1 MPDMDISAQLQ
12 ARIQA
17 ALAGNT
23 PLVIRAG
30 GSKAFY
36 GRQVTGEPLGVTG
49 HAGIVSYAPTELVV
63 TARCGTPLAELEA
76 VLAEQG
82 QMLSFE
88 PPHYSSPLPPGEG
101 AGVREPGFDEGHR
114 RSLSPSP
121 SPEGRGGRATVGGM
135 VAAGLSGPRRP
146 WGGAVRDAVLGMK
159 LLTGKGEIL
168 SFGGQVMKNVAG
180 YDISRLLAG
189 SLGSL
194 GVILEVSIKVLPTP
208 AKEITLVQAA
218 DHATALA
225 RLAAWQGKAWPL
237 AASLHDGERMWIRL
251 SGTHA
256 GVNAARDALGGEE
269 THDAAIWTQARDQH
283 LPFFQHEQPVW
294 RLSVPP
300 ATPMLDLPGHWL
312 TEWGGAQRWL
322 ITDAPAARI
331 RAAAAAVGGHATL
344 FRGHD
349 GTGEPFQPLPAA
361 LMLLHKRLK
370 ASFDPAGIFNPGVMY
385 PDL

>member
-17 ALAGNT
+17 ALADRT
-23 PLVIRAG
+23 PLSIRAG

-36 GRQVTGEPLGVTG
+36 GRQATGEPLDVTG

-76 VLAEQG
+76 VLAQQG
-82 QMLSFE
+82 QMLPFE
-88 PPHYSSPLPPGEG
+88 PPYYSSPLPPG
-101 AGVREPGFDEGHR
+101 
-114 RSLSPSP
+114 
-121 SPEGRGGRATVGGM
+121 VGGGGQPTM
-135 VAAGLSGPRRP
+135 GGLVAAGLSGPRRP
-146 WGGAVRDAVLGMK
+146 WGGAVRDAVLGVK

-168 SFGGQVMKNVAG
+168 TFGGQVMKNVAG
-180 YDISRLLAG
+180 YDVSRLLAG

-194 GVILEVSIKVLPTP
+194 GVILEVSLKVLPAP

-237 AASLHDGERMWIRL
+237 SASLHDGEHLWVRL
-251 SGTHA
+251 SGAHA

-269 THDAAIWTQARDQH
+269 AHDATVWTQARDQR
-283 LPFFQHEQPVW
+283 LPFFQHEQPIW

-300 ATPMLDLPGHWL
+300 ATPPLDLPGRWL

-322 ITDAPAARI
+322 IADAPAARI
-331 RAAAAAVGGHATL
+331 RAAAVAVGGHATL

-349 GTGEPFQPLPAA
+349 GTGEVFQPLPAP
-361 LMLLHKRLK
+361 LMVLHKRLK
-370 ASFDPAGIFNPGVMY
+370 ASFDPAGILNPGVMY
-385 PDL
+385 SDF